1 MVYVWSE
8 WKERTTKAFSWTLAP
23 DTSWPPVTH
32 ATTSISPRRRTLH
45 LFSSKRKSTIRDF
58 PSQASMT
65 PPPDYRCTASLPAW
79 VRPTNLRHKIH
90 LLKSVLQRMRG
101 LSLWCWMLLLHDT
114 FFLTCVLT
122 FLAGVTVSCFFF
134 DLWKLI
140 RPLHLVS
147 LRMWKHASPPPS
159 PPRWFKYHLTI
170 HIYMYISLMT

>member
-79 VRPTNLRHKIH
+79 VRPTTWGTKYICWSQYCKEWEVCLCDAECFCCMTLFFWLAF
-90 LLKSVLQRMRG
+90 LLSWLA
-101 LSLWCWMLLLHDT
+101 LLCRA
-114 FFLTCVLT
+114 FSLTCESWSGH
-122 FLAGVTVSCFFF
+122 FI
-134 DLWKLI
+134 W
-140 RPLHLVS
+140 
-147 LRMWKHASPPPS
+147 
-159 PPRWFKYHLTI
+159 
-170 HIYMYISLMT
+170 